1 VTTAR
6 IHDTGYR
13 RYEGVRLGPV
23 HATRSLAKHTFQRV
37 LGLRR
42 PARNKIL
49 PFLSVGIAYL
59 PAITFI
65 GLLAFLPGRAN
76 RSFIPRFGAYYGFI
90 SAAIVLFVTF
100 VAPEALCPDRRWRSL
115 SLYLAAPLN
124 RMTYLLAKA
133 VAVASALLLVTLG
146 PPLLYLIGRALENAG
161 PRSFNDFVTT
171 LLRIVVSGT
180 VLALFYGS
188 ISMLVSS
195 LTDRRAFAGAGTLL
209 LLALSAAAGGV
220 MARGIGA
227 GEYWFLLN
235 LGRTA
240 LDLVQR
246 IFGLEPFSPGI
257 STVAEALFVAA
268 VTLFSSAVVV
278 WRYKNLRV
286 TR

>member
-1 VTTAR
+1 LAR
-6 IHDTGYR
+6 
-13 RYEGVRLGPV
+13 
-23 HATRSLAKHTFQRV
+23 HTFQRV

-49 PFLSVGIAYL
+49 PFLAVGIAYL

-65 GLLAFLPGRAN
+65 GLLAFLPGRADRN
-76 RSFIPRFGAYYGFI
+76 FIPRFGAYYGFI

-115 SLYLAAPLN
+115 SLYLAAPLD

-133 VAVASALLLVTLG
+133 VAVVSALLLVTLG
-146 PPLLYLIGRALENAG
+146 PPLLYLVGRALENAG
-161 PRSFNDFVTT
+161 PRSFGDFLLT
-171 LLRIVVSGT
+171 LLRIFGAGL
-180 VLALFYGS
+180 VLALYYGS
-188 ISMLVSS
+188 LSMLVSS

-235 LGRTA
+235 LGRTP

-246 IFGLEPFSPGI
+246 IFGLVPFSPEIG
-257 STVAEALFVAA
+257 TAAEAGFVAV
-268 VTLFSSAVVV
+268 VTLLSSGIVV
-278 WRYKNLRV
+278 WRYRTLRV